1 VAPFIG
7 SEALTARTLT
17 SHALRSRFAAVY
29 PNVYLPRD
37 ERMTAVARAHAA
49 WLWSRRRGVLAG
61 RSAAA
66 VHGAKWVDG
75 RLAAQLLW
83 PNRHSPDG
91 IETWSDN
98 VPDDEVRTV
107 NGVRVTTPART
118 ALDIASRSPL
128 TSAVASLDA
137 LARATR
143 LPMAE
148 VAALAERHRG
158 MRGVRQ
164 AHRAIDLVDPGAE
177 SPRETWLRLL
187 LINAGFP
194 RPTTQ
199 IPVRNEYGALVA
211 ILDMGWEDRKI
222 AAEYDGDHHWKDR
235 RQLATDIRRAENVT
249 ERGWIHI
256 RVTAQDVEGDV
267 LRRVR
272 SAFARRA

>member
-1 VAPFIG
+1 MAPFIG

-29 PNVYLPRD
+29 PNVYLPRG
-37 ERMTAVARAHAA
+37 ETITAVDRAQAA
-49 WLWSRRRGVLAG
+49 WLWSRRRGALAG

-75 RLAAQLLW
+75 RLAAQLVW
-83 PNRHSPDG
+83 PNRHSPNG
-91 IETWSDN
+91 IETWSDV
-98 VPDDEVRTV
+98 VPDDEVTTV
-107 NGVRVTTPART
+107 NGMRVTTPART
-118 ALDIASRSPL
+118 ALDIASRNPL

-148 VAALAERHRG
+148 VVALAERHRG
-158 MRGVRQ
+158 MRGIRN
-164 AHRAIDLVDPGAE
+164 AHKLIDLVDPGAE

-187 LINAGFP
+187 LIHGGFP

-211 ILDMGWEDRKI
+211 VLDMGWEDRKI
-222 AAEYDGDHHWKDR
+222 AAEYDGDHHRLDR
-235 RQLATDIRRAENVT
+235 KQFNTDIRRAENVT
-249 ERGWIHI
+249 EQGWIHI
-256 RVTAQDVEGDV
+256 RVTAQDGEGDI